1 MFVCLFAREQVM
13 SGREWCTL
21 EEWLQCRRPLCPLVV
36 RHDGR
41 VEHTSPSGRSPAAE
55 PPVGIRVCF
64 ASRRVGGSFLDDG
77 DSQVRRRR
85 QRQKL
90 NSTVYLCNVTKV
102 WNISIGIG
110 RWLRRRLA
118 TAEKK
123 TFFFLSFSLPPSCCI
138 IPCQMTLFPSHDS
151 SILLRRAG
159 NAAGCVSVLDNV
171 CVHRHLYSWNGK
183 EEEGRP
189 SARFLPSIEIQ

>member
-1 MFVCLFAREQVM
+1 MCAVREMFSQCLISFFFDCLFAREQVM

-90 NSTVYLCNVTKV
+90 NSTVYLYNVTKCG
-102 WNISIGIG
+102 IS
-110 RWLRRRLA
+110 LSELA
-118 TAEKK
+118 VGCAADWPLQKRK
-123 TFFFLSFSLPPSCCI
+123 LSFFLSPAVVLYNSVPNDSVSIPRFIHITQEGGQCGWLCFCSRQCLRASPSLF
-138 IPCQMTLFPSHDS
+138 MK
-151 SILLRRAG
+151 
-159 NAAGCVSVLDNV
+159 
-171 CVHRHLYSWNGK
+171 W
-183 EEEGRP
+183 
-189 SARFLPSIEIQ
+189 

>member
-1 MFVCLFAREQVM
+1 M

-90 NSTVYLCNVTKV
+90 NSSVYLCNVTKV

-123 TFFFLSFSLPPSCCI
+123 TFFFLSPAVVLYNSVPNDSVSIPRFIHITQEGGQCGWLCFCSRQCLRASPSLF
-138 IPCQMTLFPSHDS
+138 MK
-151 SILLRRAG
+151 
-159 NAAGCVSVLDNV
+159 
-171 CVHRHLYSWNGK
+171 W
-183 EEEGRP
+183 
-189 SARFLPSIEIQ
+189 